1 MGSLCVSSLLKSDA
15 VGETPTV
22 SIYVC
27 TEIVH
32 YNVVLLVYC
41 TTVTCQK
48 YFRTLYESTKVLL
61 LYTVVPHCTQLL
73 TLKAVHVR
81 ESYV

>member
-32 YNVVLLVYC
+32 YYWCTALLSLV
-41 TTVTCQK
+41 
-48 YFRTLYESTKVLL
+48 RSTFV